1 MQVILRPDAPT
12 RRLLDGRRGAIAALA
27 VTSFVSAIAEAAFL
41 VLITRAAFAVTD
53 DSSNIDALF
62 GRRLSIGW
70 TVLLAALLVGVR
82 FGLTL
87 TAARQASRLFSDTM
101 ADIRSQLSNAF
112 LSAPWR
118 LQQEQPPGRLQELL
132 TTFAGQ
138 GAQLMLGITVLVS
151 STFSLAAFLLLAV
164 MVDPLGSLAA
174 GAALLVL
181 GFSLRPARERVRRKA
196 NQMAQDGL
204 QFAARLSEVSDLGLE
219 MHVFAVQ
226 PAVEERVAT
235 LIKSNAVL
243 TERLSYLRTLIP
255 ALYSALAYL
264 ALAAAVG
271 VIAIANP
278 ENVGSIGA
286 VLLVMLR
293 SLSYGQSLQVA
304 VSTISSNAP
313 FADELHRQIEE
324 FRSEAERDRSQHVDR
339 VGTISLVDVDFEYRP
354 GHPVLT
360 GINLTIPPHE
370 VLGIVGPS
378 GSGKSTLVQLLL
390 GLRDPTRGR
399 VEVDGRLVSSLSAES
414 WAQQV
419 TFVPQQSH
427 LIDGTIADN
436 IRFMRS
442 GISDEEVQRAAR
454 LARLEED
461 VLGWPGRYDHPVGER
476 GTRLS
481 GGQQQRVCIA
491 RALVGRP
498 SLLILDEPTSSLD
511 VRSESLI
518 RDALATLAQEMTIV
532 VIAHRMSTL
541 QICGRI
547 AVIQAGRLQAVGT
560 PEHLALDNEFYR
572 EALSLSGME

>member
-1 MQVILRPDAPT
+1 MQAILRPDAST
-12 RRLLDGRRGAIAALA
+12 KRLLDGRRRAIGSLAA
-27 VTSFVSAIAEAAFL
+27 TSFLGAIAEAAFL
-41 VLITRAAFAVTD
+41 VLITRAAFAITD
-53 DSSNIDALF
+53 DSNDIDVGL
-62 GRRLSIGW
+62 GHRVSVGW
-70 TVLLAALLVGVR
+70 AVLISVLLVGAR
-82 FGLTL
+82 FALTL
-87 TAARQASRLFSDTM
+87 TGARQASHLFSDTM
-101 ADIRSQLSNAF
+101 ADIRAQLANAF

-138 GAQLMLGITVLVS
+138 GAQLMMGVNVLVS
-151 STFSLAAFLLLAV
+151 SAFSLTAFLLLAV
-164 MVDPLGSLAA
+164 LVDPLGSLAA
-174 GAALLVL
+174 GTALVVL
-181 GFSLRPARERVRRKA
+181 GLLLRPVRERVRRKA
-196 NQMAQDGL
+196 DQTARDGL
-204 QFAARLSEVSDLGLE
+204 QFATRLSEVSDLGLE

-226 PAVEERVAT
+226 PAVEEKVAS
-235 LIKSNAVL
+235 LVKSNAVL
-243 TERLSYLRTLIP
+243 TERLAYLRTLVP
-255 ALYSALAYL
+255 SLYSALAYL
-264 ALAAAVG
+264 ALAAAIG
-271 VIAIANP
+271 AIAITDP
-278 ENVGSIGA
+278 KDVGAIGA

-293 SLSYGQSLQVA
+293 SLGYGQSLQVA
-304 VSTISSNAP
+304 ISTISSNAP

-324 FRSEAERDRSQHVDR
+324 FRSEAGRDRSQRVDR
-339 VGTISLVDVDFEYRP
+339 IGTISLVDVDFEYRP
-354 GHPVLT
+354 GHPVLI
-360 GINLTIPPHE
+360 GINLTIPPRE

-399 VEVDGRLVSSLSAES
+399 VEVDGRPVSSLSAES

-419 TFVPQQSH
+419 TFVPQESH

-442 GISDEEVQRAAR
+442 GISDEDVQRAAR

-461 VLGWPGRYDHPVGER
+461 VLGWPDGYDHPVGER

-572 EALSLSGME
+572 EALSLSGLE